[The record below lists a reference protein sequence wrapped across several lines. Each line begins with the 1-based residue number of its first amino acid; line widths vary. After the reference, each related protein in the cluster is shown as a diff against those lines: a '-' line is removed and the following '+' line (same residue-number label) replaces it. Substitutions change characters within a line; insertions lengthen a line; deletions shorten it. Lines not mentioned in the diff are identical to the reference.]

1 MKLKIIVVGDRAA
14 GKTSLIQRY
23 VFNTFSE
30 EYRGT
35 LGAKLHLLEFTKEI
49 SAEDTVEADVGLFDL
64 MGEHSARDHFR
75 DALFWGAHGFI
86 AVCDVTRPET
96 FDSLSEWIA
105 TVGDVAGNVPYR
117 IVFNKADLLS
127 RPVVDGDVMQKMQTF
142 YPNVPYSVVSAKT
155 GAEVER
161 AMTLLLEEVV
171 DKLLERSR
179 ARRTGRIVG
188 NRILGFAV
196 KRGRTGATKNEL
208 LLAFKQLDYHS
219 LMQEVEDLERTG
231 LVVREE
237 IGPSNFRI
245 IITPAGEEAASRIAP
260 HEYIVDEVT

>member
-1 MKLKIIVVGDRAA
+1 MKLKIVVLGDRAA

-23 VFNTFSE
+23 VFNSFSDV
-30 EYRGT
+30 YQGT

-49 SAEDTVEADVGLFDL
+49 SGQDIVEADIGLFDL
-64 MGEHSARDHFR
+64 MGEHGARDHFR

-105 TVGDVAGNVPYR
+105 IVGDVAGNVPYR
-117 IVFNKADLLS
+117 ILFNKADLLP
-127 RPVVDGDVMQKMQTF
+127 RPVLDADLMRKLQTF
-142 YPNVPYSVVSAKT
+142 YPAVPYSLVSAKT
-155 GAEVER
+155 GGEVER
-161 AMTLLLEEVV
+161 AITMFLEDVV
-171 DKLLERSR
+171 DSLLERSR
-179 ARRTGRIVG
+179 ERRAGRIVG
-188 NRILGFAV
+188 NRILSFAL
-196 KRGRTGATKNEL
+196 KRGRTGVTKNEL
-208 LLAFKQLDYHS
+208 LGAFKTLDYNS

-237 IGPSNFRI
+237 MGPANFRI
-245 IITPAGEEAASRIAP
+245 LITAAGEEAATKLGM